1 MDMLNE
7 IKDLMCRIDKGY
19 SDYVMLT
26 EGLSDKLYHFTSIG
40 NAFEIC
46 KNDVLYLQSAYAKDA
61 DNYDGKRKFYLSCTR
76 MPNIRHGYSR
86 KFMHGGVRIV
96 LDGRRL
102 SNDFKGKP
110 INYWKG
116 LGDKYS
122 FYEHLPMSYEQ
133 TKLNNDYN
141 IRKFKEQNPG
151 ATDDDVAKYL
161 QKNFSDSNQYHIGNE
176 SEDRIF
182 SYKSTIENAHDYIVS
197 VDVLLPNL
205 YESKDELN
213 VAYGFLNTVYNRR
226 VHIYGDIKEFNS
238 IKGKDAN
245 QWVYD
250 NYDYNG
256 IAYNGSKQVNGRY
269 KTVLMDLIKFIS
281 FGNPEFDGDRFGGAV
296 ANLLKRYG
304 LSKYT
309 NLIGQIQKDMRY
321 SSLRDVVSSLEGKRR
336 EISDSP
342 NADTAKIAQM
352 MTDYF
357 RELGAD
363 TFSQAYKIKEDM
375 LNGDK
380 DLDWNEIDGNITRP
394 LLVFFGSVLVPHP
407 EREKFNNLLSISSY
421 YDAQSLADSLANE
434 VMDYRGYSDEVT
446 YNTTSKNVN
455 SLYQYLYKLFRTGT
469 VQQVLDVFNKI
480 GITNDLLENYRLEYE
495 IQNLNFYDAV
505 MKNTVTSKLQSR
517 VSDDYRAINRA
528 KDWELAPLF
537 KKQK

>member
-1 MDMLNE
+1 MLNE

-76 MPNIRHGYSR
+76 MPNVRHGYSR

-133 TKLNNDYN
+133 TKLSNDYN

-182 SYKSTIENAHDYIVS
+182 SYKSTIENAHDYIIS

-238 IKGKDAN
+238 INGKDAN

-342 NADTAKIAQM
+342 NSDTAKIAQM

-357 RELGAD
+357 REIGAD
-363 TFSQAYKIKEDM
+363 TFRQAYKIKEDM

-380 DLDWNEIDGNITRP
+380 GVDWNEIDGNITRP
-394 LLVFFGSVLVPHP
+394 LLVFNNYTVIPYP
-407 EREKFNNLLSISSY
+407 EREKFIDLLSLTDY
-421 YDAQSLADSLANE
+421 GDVQSLADSLAYE
-434 VMDYRGYSDEVT
+434 IMDYKDYAGDGGYRTS
-446 YNTTSKNVN
+446 SKNVN
-455 SLYQYLYKLFRTGT
+455 SMYNYLSKLFRKGT
-469 VQQVLDVFNKI
+469 IKQVLDVFRQI
-480 GITNDLLENYRLEYE
+480 GVTNDFLSTFR
-495 IQNLNFYDAV
+495 LNFQTQDLNYFDAS
-505 MKNTVTSKLQSR
+505 MKKTLSSR
-517 VSDDYRAINRA
+517 LKERTSDDYRAISRA
-528 KDWELAPLF
+528 NDKELAPLF
-537 KKQK
+537 KKGQ

>member
-1 MDMLNE
+1 MDTLNE

-26 EGLSDKLYHFTSIG
+26 EGLSDKLYHFTSIS

-61 DNYDGKRKFYLSCTR
+61 DNYDRKRKFYLSCTR
-76 MPNIRHGYSR
+76 MPNVRHGYSR

-141 IRKFKEQNPG
+141 IRKFKQANPD

-182 SYKSTIENAHDYIVS
+182 SYKSTIENAHDYIIS

-342 NADTAKIAQM
+342 NSDTAKIAQM

-357 RELGAD
+357 REIGAD
-363 TFSQAYKIKEDM
+363 TFRQAYKIKEDM
-375 LNGDK
+375 LKGDNGV
-380 DLDWNEIDGNITRP
+380 DWNEIDGNITRP
-394 LLVFFGSVLVPHP
+394 LLVFNNYTVIPYP
-407 EREKFNNLLSISSY
+407 EREKFIDLLSLTDY
-421 YDAQSLADSLANE
+421 GDVQSLADSLAYE
-434 VMDYRGYSDEVT
+434 IMDYKDYAGDGGYRTS
-446 YNTTSKNVN
+446 SKNVN
-455 SLYQYLYKLFRTGT
+455 SMYNYLSKLFRKGT
-469 VQQVLDVFNKI
+469 IKQVLDVFRQI
-480 GITNDLLENYRLEYE
+480 GVTNDFLSTFR
-495 IQNLNFYDAV
+495 LNFQTQDLNYFDAS
-505 MKNTVTSKLQSR
+505 MKKTLSSR
-517 VSDDYRAINRA
+517 LKERTSDDYRAISRA
-528 KDWELAPLF
+528 NDKELAPLF
-537 KKQK
+537 KKGQ

>member
-76 MPNIRHGYSR
+76 MPNVRHGYSR

-133 TKLNNDYN
+133 TKLGNDYN
-141 IRKFKEQNPG
+141 IRKFKKENPD

-161 QKNFSDSNQYHIGNE
+161 QKNFSETNQYHIGNE

-182 SYKSTIENAHDYIVS
+182 SYKSSIENAHDYIVS

-205 YESKDELN
+205 YSSKDELSI
-213 VAYGFLNTVYNRR
+213 AYGFLGTMYSSRI
-226 VHIYGDIKEFNS
+226 HIYGDIKEFNS
-238 IKGKDAN
+238 INGKDAN
-245 QWVYD
+245 KWVYD
-250 NYDYNG
+250 NFEYNS
-256 IAYNGSKQVNGRY
+256 IAYNGSRESFRTY
-269 KTVLMDLIKFIS
+269 RDVLSNLIMFIS
-281 FGNPEFDGDRFGGAV
+281 FGNPEFDGDRFGGAA
-296 ANLLKRYG
+296 ANLLKSYG

-321 SSLRDVVSSLEGKRR
+321 SSLRDVVSRLDANRR
-336 EISDSP
+336 EISDRP

-357 RELGAD
+357 REIGAD

-380 DLDWNEIDGNITRP
+380 GVDWNGIDGNITRP
-394 LLVFFGSVLVPHP
+394 LLVFNNYTVIPYP
-407 EREKFNNLLSISSY
+407 EREKFIDLLSLTDY
-421 YDAQSLADSLANE
+421 GDVQSLADSLAYE
-434 VMDYRGYSDEVT
+434 IMDYKDYAGDGGYRTS
-446 YNTTSKNVN
+446 SKNVN
-455 SLYQYLYKLFRTGT
+455 SMYNYLSKLFRKGT
-469 VQQVLDVFNKI
+469 IQQVLDVFRQI
-480 GITNDLLENYRLEYE
+480 GVTNDFLSTFR
-495 IQNLNFYDAV
+495 LNFQTQDLNFFDAS
-505 MKNTVTSKLQSR
+505 MKETLSSR
-517 VSDDYRAINRA
+517 MRERTSDDYRAISRS
-528 KDWELAPLF
+528 KDKELAPLF
-537 KKQK
+537 KKGQ